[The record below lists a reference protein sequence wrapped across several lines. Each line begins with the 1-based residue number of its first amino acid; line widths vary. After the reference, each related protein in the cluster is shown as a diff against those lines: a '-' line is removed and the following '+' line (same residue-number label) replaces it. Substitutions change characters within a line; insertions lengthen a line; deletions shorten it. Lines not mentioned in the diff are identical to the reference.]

1 MYPNETIHMCD
12 VNVNVIANGQIRI
25 IIVTS
30 FGCDRT
36 RVINSGEKTGQHT
49 IDRMRETESER
60 EKGKYNQFKCSS
72 KQFPKYN

>member
-1 MYPNETIHMCD
+1 MYTNETIHMCD

-36 RVINSGEKTGQHT
+36 RVINSGGKTG
-49 IDRMRETESER
+49 
-60 EKGKYNQFKCSS
+60 
-72 KQFPKYN
+72 

>member
-1 MYPNETIHMCD
+1 MEREIDRNLFQIKTHAHMYTNETIHMCD

-36 RVINSGEKTGQHT
+36 RVINSGEKTG
-49 IDRMRETESER
+49 
-60 EKGKYNQFKCSS
+60 
-72 KQFPKYN
+72 